1 MVGIEKWRDEKLLC
15 LVEKKNERTIHV
27 VHINLLLCPYY
38 IKKMVYNFF
47 FLIIT
52 NLQTNATSKT
62 FINDRIQDLGFRGY
76 QSLKHVMHETIT
88 IFVLNFFCLFNKE
101 FGTSS
106 NHTTKTSIS
115 RTCFIQPCFVILTI
129 LSACM
134 KIYMI
139 ILISE

>member
-1 MVGIEKWRDEKLLC
+1 MVGIEKWGDEKLLC

-62 FINDRIQDLGFRGY
+62 FINDRI
-76 QSLKHVMHETIT
+76 
-88 IFVLNFFCLFNKE
+88 
-101 FGTSS
+101 
-106 NHTTKTSIS
+106 
-115 RTCFIQPCFVILTI
+115 
-129 LSACM
+129 
-134 KIYMI
+134 
-139 ILISE
+139 